1 MTAAA
6 DLLARIAALH
16 PSDRQWLLAQA
27 SAETRA
33 RLTTALEASQAAA
46 PDNGAAVIYRGA
58 PSPRDMIAS
67 ATPEHVARA
76 LQTQPAW
83 LCAVLLRMEEWPW
96 SAALLKRMPGGL
108 MGQPGRPMG
117 QPFMQRQMPIAGQPA
132 PALKPALAAAI
143 LKSFARSL
151 ALIEAAAIVPG
162 PRLPPFEALL
172 QRFRR
177 SRGET
182 L

>member
-1 MTAAA
+1 MTAASN
-6 DLLARIAALH
+6 LLARIAALH

-27 SAETRA
+27 SAQMRA
-33 RLTTALEASQAAA
+33 RLAVALEGTQAGA
-46 PDNGAAVIYRGA
+46 PDNGTAVVHRGA
-58 PSPRDMIAS
+58 LSARDMIAS

-83 LCAVLLRMEEWPW
+83 LAAVLLRMDEWPW
-96 SAALLKRMPGGL
+96 SAALLKHIPVM
-108 MGQPGRPMG
+108 QRPM
-117 QPFMQRQMPIAGQPA
+117 PIVGQPA
-132 PALKPALAAAI
+132 LAVKPALAAAI

-151 ALIEAAAIVPG
+151 TLIEASAIAPS

-177 SRGET
+177 SRSPQESRF
-182 L
+182 